1 MHRSILA
8 AALALGLGVGSLAI
22 SADGAAAAEC
32 RRQGRPGTAPLC
44 EPGEATPGT
53 VRYSAF
59 PGGNVIVNT
68 NPATDSCQLFSEPP
82 VNQVGRYWTT
92 VAWGNRSQGCLP
104 YVID

>member
-22 SADGAAAAEC
+22 SADGAAAAGC
-32 RRQGRPGTAPLC
+32 RGRGPACTGPAVSVGQPT
-44 EPGEATPGT
+44 
-53 VRYSAF
+53 YSAF
-59 PGGNVIVNT
+59 PGGNVVNA

-82 VNQVGRYWTT
+82 INIVGDSWTT